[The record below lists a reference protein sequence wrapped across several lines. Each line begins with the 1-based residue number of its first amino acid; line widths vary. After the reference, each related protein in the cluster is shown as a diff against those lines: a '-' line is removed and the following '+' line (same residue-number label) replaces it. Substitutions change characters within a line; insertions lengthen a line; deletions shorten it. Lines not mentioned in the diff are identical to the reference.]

1 MKAFYKGNVA
11 EVWKIGR
18 NTEQP
23 NWVRNAFDENYI
35 VWLDGHVRVLMS
47 GLNPS
52 LGSNIKTGAVGTAG
66 GGFAGYNMYVLGY
79 PGDVL
84 DITNHRIVSAKQFE
98 RQYS

>member
-11 EVWKIGR
+11 EIWKIGKH
-18 NTEQP
+18 NEQP
-23 NWVRNAFDENYI
+23 DWVKNAFAENYI

-47 GLNPS
+47 GLKPS
-52 LGSNIKTGAVGTAG
+52 LESNIKTGAVSTVG

-79 PGDVL
+79 PGNVL

-98 RQYS
+98 K